1 MTVTQFLADLAR
13 QIEPAN
19 PRLAE
24 RIRTAACAT
33 AIWEEADRVRRRD
46 QAEASDRLRPV
57 SPRKTYYVPSP

>member
-1 MTVTQFLADLAR
+1 MTITQFLSDLAR

-33 AIWEEADRVRRRD
+33 AMWEEADRVRRRD
-46 QAEASDRLRPV
+46 QAEASRRAVLGC
-57 SPRKTYYVPSP
+57 